1 MKFAIAAL
9 LGVAGAAK
17 LNHSAVMPILTD
29 EGYVF
34 MKAESAVRLGV
45 KSKDYSKPSEY
56 LCDGDNAD
64 DKEIQDAADP
74 ADTIVED
81 FGFSGSRNAR
91 GQVRFVQLGDEV
103 DYPYN
108 MDNQNLMIYNM
119 KYSDE
124 LANGDRD
131 DDKEVEFEH
140 DPTDLI
146 VDYNGHT
153 NRGYAHTPYDHAD
166 QPYRFD
172 NAHYADNNIKNLF
185 PEHFGTVPRD
195 SVDFTN

>member
-1 MKFAIAAL
+1 MKFVIAAL
-9 LGVAGAAK
+9 IGLT
-17 LNHSAVMPILTD
+17 SAVPVTRILTD

-34 MKAESAVRLGV
+34 MATEAVHKLNV
-45 KSKDYSKPSEY
+45 KSKDYDKPSEY
-56 LCDGDNAD
+56 LCDGDKAD
-64 DKEIQDAADP
+64 DKEIQDAADGE
-74 ADTIVED
+74 DTIVED

-91 GQVRFVQLGDEV
+91 GQVRFVQLN
-103 DYPYN
+103 DYPLNIDN
-108 MDNQNLMIYNM
+108 MNLLVKNM

-131 DDKEVEFEH
+131 DDKEVEVEH

-153 NRGYAHTPYDHAD
+153 NAGYAHTPYDHAHE
-166 QPYRFD
+166 PYRFD
-172 NAHYADNNIKNLF
+172 IAHYADNNIKNLF

-195 SVDFTN
+195 GVSFSN